1 MWVELCLGSNGNL
14 HTIKCRICSE
24 VEGKDKIFATKLDSL
39 CKHVGQNKAERNI
52 GNNVKK
58 GDWYHFKDRAC

>member
-1 MWVELCLGSNGNL
+1 M
-14 HTIKCRICSE
+14 
-24 VEGKDKIFATKLDSL
+24 EGKDKIFATKLDSL